1 MDKSVKGF
9 LNDLLNAKEAPRPW
23 EPDVGDIEKISPEN
37 FRLISSIIKICR
49 SITDEQIEN
58 YVKYLNKTL
67 ENSGEFKK
75 FHDMMAKTK
84 TVKLPD
90 EDFI

>member
-9 LNDLLNAKEAPRPW
+9 LNVLLNASDAPRPW
-23 EPDVGDIEKISPEN
+23 EPDIGDIEKISPEN

-49 SITDEQIEN
+49 SVTDEQITN
-58 YVKYLNKTL
+58 YIVYLNKAL

-75 FHDMMAKTK
+75 FHEMMENTK
-84 TVKLPD
+84 SVKLPD
-90 EDFI
+90 EEFL